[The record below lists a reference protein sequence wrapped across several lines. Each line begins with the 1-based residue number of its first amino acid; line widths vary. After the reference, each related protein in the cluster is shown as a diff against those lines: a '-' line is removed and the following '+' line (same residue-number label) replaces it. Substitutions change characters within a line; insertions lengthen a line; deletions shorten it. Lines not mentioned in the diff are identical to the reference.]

1 MHSAYTMSVCVPFK
15 FSERKLNMGTNLKG
29 KELGEGISQRK
40 DGRYQGRYTD
50 RFGKRKYVY
59 DADLSELKKRL
70 RKVMSENDCCMNVCD
85 DTMTLNEW
93 FEEWIATYKSNC
105 TTTTINSYR
114 AMYVRIAD
122 ILGDIPLSKLNAPTI
137 QRAIN
142 RIESAQSQY
151 DTLRIL
157 KGVLKKA
164 VDVELL
170 LKNPAKNITTKKIRK
185 QEEQYAF
192 SDEQMGIFLEEIKNT
207 NAYPICVVGFGT
219 GMRIGEILGLT
230 WDCIDWKKKQIHVKQ
245 TLVVVKKTDKAPFE
259 MHQPKTNSGNR
270 YIPMLPQVEAILK
283 EQYKRRLEMNLSG
296 KESLEGFENLV
307 FFSKN
312 NQPIAMAYLRRVMCR
327 KSKELQEKYPDM
339 DFGHFHPHTMRHTFA
354 THALRNGM
362 QLKTLQKILGHSK
375 ISMTMDRYGHVL
387 EDTLEQEMQ
396 KMVGL
401 PLVVSGGVK

>member
-1 MHSAYTMSVCVPFK
+1 
-15 FSERKLNMGTNLKG
+15 MGTNLKG

-70 RKVMSENDCCMNVCD
+70 RKVMAENDCCMNICD

-105 TTTTINSYR
+105 VNTTISYYR
-114 AMYVRIAD
+114 GAYNRIVNTLG
-122 ILGDIPLSKLNAPTI
+122 ILPLNRLNIPTI
-137 QRAIN
+137 QKEIN
-142 RIESAQSQY
+142 KIESAQSQH
-151 DTLRIL
+151 DTLKIL
-157 KGVLKKA
+157 KGALDRA
-164 VDVELL
+164 VKVELL
-170 LKNPAKNITTKKIRK
+170 VKNPARGVVTKTLRK
-185 QEEQYAF
+185 KEEQYAF
-192 SDEQMGIFLEEIKNT
+192 SDEEMKIFLDEAKNFRC
-207 NAYPICVVGFGT
+207 YPICIVALGT

-245 TLVVVKKTDKAPFE
+245 TLILMKQTGATHFE
-259 MHQPKTNSGNR
+259 MHQTKTSSGDR
-270 YIPMLPQVEAILK
+270 YIPMLPAVESILR
-283 EQYKRRLEMNLSG
+283 EQHKHRLEMNLSG
-296 KESLEGFENLV
+296 KKPLEGFENLV
-307 FFSKN
+307 FFTKKN
-312 NQPIAMAYLRRVMCR
+312 TPVATSYVRKTMCTLQ
-327 KSKELQEKYPDM
+327 KTLQEKYPDM

-354 THALRNGM
+354 THALRSGM
-362 QLKTLQKILGHSK
+362 QPKTLQKILGHSTLA
-375 ISMTMDRYGHVL
+375 MTMDLYSHVL